1 MILEALACV
10 VAAVWPG
17 HAQVLL
23 APNGG
28 CQEMTFSI
36 TAVSDTIVMPP
47 LPDLSKGDA
56 VLAYFASSQQ
66 LVATG
71 QHTTTTGTYDI
82 AATYCAPKDHSPDQ
96 VQLLVH
102 GATATKEYWTGGAWN
117 GSDIYSW
124 TKYANDHGFAT
135 LAVDRLGNG
144 LSARPD
150 PLQEVQLTVDVEILN
165 IIAEKIKNGEVTG
178 TPSKV
183 ILVGHS
189 RGSSVAAML
198 AAKYPDSI
206 DKLVLTGY
214 TANSSNF
221 AAGAASS
228 QYKPAKDVDP
238 ARFGT
243 LPEGYLTESVESGI
257 ASFCYAG
264 DYDPE
269 MPLLDFATKGTIAV
283 GEVLGPGAVPAPNY
297 HGPVFILTGDKDK
310 PFCGTNLTAPC
321 EPIIKATTS
330 GFPNARNFGYFMP
343 KNTGHCLNFH
353 RSANQSFEAVTYW
366 LLQASNNPNVAVSKG
381 GAEALSSNRLF
392 FLLLLQLL
400 LYRAIRCVYKGEL

>member
-1 MILEALACV
+1 MFLEAVACV
-10 VAAVWPG
+10 VAAVWLG
-17 HAQVLL
+17 HAQVLP
-23 APNGG
+23 APSGG

-47 LPDLSKGDA
+47 LPDLSQDHA
-56 VLAYFASSQQ
+56 VLAYFTSIPHI
-66 LVATG
+66 VATS

-82 AATYCAPKDHSPDQ
+82 AATYCAPEGNSPDQ

-102 GATATKEYWTGGAWN
+102 GATATKEYWMGGAWN

-144 LSARPD
+144 LSAHPD
-150 PLQEVQLTVDVEILN
+150 PSQEVQLTVDVEILN
-165 IIAEKIKNGEVTG
+165 VIAKKIKNGEITG
-178 TPSKV
+178 TSSKV

-189 RGSSVAAML
+189 RGSSVAAMM

-214 TANSSNF
+214 TANTSNF
-221 AAGAASS
+221 AAAAASS

-243 LPEGYLTESVESGI
+243 FPEGYLTESAESGI

-264 DYDPE
+264 DYDPDI
-269 MPLLDFATKGTIAV
+269 PLLDFATKGTIAV
-283 GEVLGPGAVPAPNY
+283 GEVLAPGAVPAPNY

-310 PFCGTNLTAPC
+310 PFCGTDSTAPC
-321 EPIIKATTS
+321 EPIIKAS
-330 GFPNARNFGYFMP
+330 ASDFPNARNFGYFMP

-353 RSANQSFEAVTYW
+353 HSANQSFEAVTDW
-366 LLQASNNPNVAVSKG
+366 LLRASNNPYVALSTG
-381 GAEALSSNRLF
+381 GAGALSSNRLF
-392 FLLLLQLL
+392 FFLLLQLL
-400 LYRAIRCVYKGEL
+400 LYRAI